1 MQQARRSHSTSLVA
15 RVRRRRSCIVSL
27 TRWTPGPLINA
38 RGACPQTSSLEHM
51 ASKLTWRTRSLRAT
65 LEGAAPPR
73 QLPLLFGPRGSLVR
87 PRRSST
93 PAVQKSERLPSLD
106 QRMSTAEVLRVVGV
120 NRSTLFRWTKRGR
133 FPGKHVSGGWLRS
146 DVERWLAGNRSTALA
161 PSASRDS
168 TVVSP

>member
-1 MQQARRSHSTSLVA
+1 
-15 RVRRRRSCIVSL
+15 
-27 TRWTPGPLINA
+27 
-38 RGACPQTSSLEHM
+38 M
-51 ASKLTWRTRSLRAT
+51 ASKRTGRTRSLSAT

-73 QLPLLFGPRGSLVR
+73 QLPLLFDPRGSLVR

-93 PAVQKSERLPSLD
+93 PVQKSERLPSLD

-146 DVERWLAGNRSTALA
+146 DVERWLAGNRSTALP